1 MSADLNVPF
10 HQHPTTPVDSIISFY
25 QPGRFF
31 FLKSTVHEAHL
42 GNPPSPDHPPLSWPV
57 RTPVNHRPPTRDGTR
72 AFPGAGASHPFKRR
86 AFKANIK
93 TTRRLK
99 KAPFT
104 WPPSGARPSSG
115 SHIFCVAAVYSGS
128 SGGVR
133 LAGYKFW
140 RRSVAVKQRPPCLCV
155 RVCCGDGG
163 TCACA
168 RGWEMEEVGGAPRW
182 RMAAGDGALCYMTTR
197 RNARASA
204 VFFWVFFFISFCD
217 FIVQWC
223 VQVIA
228 TKLNDNRTHK
238 QNNRKT
244 ILSK

>member
-1 MSADLNVPF
+1 MVQCQRIWTCLFIS
-10 HQHPTTPVDSIISFY
+10 TPQRRLTKLHNFISQAGFSFWNLLSMKHTWEI
-25 QPGRFF
+25 P
-31 FLKSTVHEAHL
+31 H
-42 GNPPSPDHPPLSWPV
+42 DHPPLSWPV

-93 TTRRLK
+93 TARRLK
-99 KAPFT
+99 NAPFT
-104 WPPSGARPSSG
+104 CLPYGARPSSG
-115 SHIFCVAAVYSGS
+115 SRIFCVAAVYSGS

-155 RVCCGDGG
+155 RVCCGDGV

-168 RGWEMEEVGGAPRW
+168 RGWEMKKW
-182 RMAAGDGALCYMTTR
+182 AGLRDEGWLRATVHCYMTTR
-197 RNARASA
+197 RNVRRNAL
-204 VFFWVFFFISFCD
+204 FFWVFFKISFSD

-228 TKLNDNRTHK
+228 TKLNE
-238 QNNRKT
+238 
-244 ILSK
+244 